1 MLTGALAPW
10 VSPTIQVMCNTMRNV
25 ASEDARE
32 LNAGTIETLQ
42 ATNEAGLRKTLDR
55 KVSEQRRAYVCYAC
69 VVYFNAGGILI
80 DVRCFYTSS
89 TTLPNLHLHYG

>member
-69 VVYFNAGGILI
+69 IVYFNARGRLV
-80 DVRCFYTSS
+80 DVVVFHIQYYS
-89 TTLPNLHLHYG
+89 T